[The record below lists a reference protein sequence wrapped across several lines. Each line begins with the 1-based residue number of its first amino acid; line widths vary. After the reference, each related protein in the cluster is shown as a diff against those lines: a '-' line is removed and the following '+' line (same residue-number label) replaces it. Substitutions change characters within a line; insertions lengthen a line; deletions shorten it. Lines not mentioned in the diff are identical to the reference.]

1 MFVTFENFSKTRN
14 SVPDN
19 KYFKNHIKW
28 LMLKTLLGTQ
38 LLIPCS
44 FLFQMG
50 YLIHGYYATEA
61 SYITWVSFCEY
72 CKDCTGLDVQVLF

>member
-1 MFVTFENFSKTRN
+1 
-14 SVPDN
+14 
-19 KYFKNHIKW
+19 
-28 LMLKTLLGTQ
+28 MLKTLLGTQ

-72 CKDCTGLDVQVLF
+72 CTDCTGLDVQVLF